1 MSNPL
6 LNACAS
12 IAVFLAMT
20 AAANAAESATH
31 PCAKVIDPAERLI
44 CYDAAFPP
52 VSGARTGAIDIE
64 AERAKARENFG
75 LNGIQ
80 RDERK
85 PEVLRNLAPERIEAK
100 VVRVTVNAAG
110 QRVVTLDNQQ
120 TWMLTEA
127 TSKGRLKPGEPI
139 VVHTAALG
147 TFMLVT
153 PGKVALRAR
162 RIN

>member
-1 MSNPL
+1 L

-12 IAVFLAMT
+12 IVLFLVMT
-20 AAANAAESATH
+20 AAANAAESGSH
-31 PCAKVIDPAERLI
+31 PCSKVIDPAERLV

-64 AERAKARENFG
+64 AERARARENFG
-75 LNGIQ
+75 LNGLQ

-100 VVRVTVNAAG
+100 VVRVNSRADG
-110 QRVVTLDNQQ
+110 ERVVTLDNGQ
-120 TWMLTEA
+120 TWLLTEV
-127 TSKGRLKPGEPI
+127 TGKGRLKPGDPVAVRI
-139 VVHTAALG
+139 ASLG
-147 TFMLVT
+147 TFMMVT
-153 PGKVALRAR
+153 PSHAALRAK